1 MKTAKMWR
9 IKLFVGCINQNAAC
23 ALTWKR
29 KMIDKTDKL
38 KSQIMLNISDESFM
52 LLHSEDLDILD
63 VYLVLSAALDY
74 IEDEAEALSR
84 KEGSYLQ

>member
-1 MKTAKMWR
+1 MNVLSKMKQKE
-9 IKLFVGCINQNAAC
+9 
-23 ALTWKR
+23 
-29 KMIDKTDKL
+29 DKI

-52 LLHSEDLDILD
+52 LLHSDDLDILD
-63 VYLVLSAALDY
+63 VYLVLQSALAY

>member
-1 MKTAKMWR
+1 MKP
-9 IKLFVGCINQNAAC
+9 
-23 ALTWKR
+23 
-29 KMIDKTDKL
+29 IDEPKATQ
-38 KSQIMLNISDESFM
+38 QILLNISDESF
-52 LLHSEDLDILD
+52 LIHHSADMDILD

>member
-1 MKTAKMWR
+1 
-9 IKLFVGCINQNAAC
+9 
-23 ALTWKR
+23 
-29 KMIDKTDKL
+29 MIDKTDKI

-74 IEDEAEALSR
+74 IENEAEALSR

>member
-1 MKTAKMWR
+1 
-9 IKLFVGCINQNAAC
+9 V
-23 ALTWKR
+23 
-29 KMIDKTDKL
+29 IDKTDKI

-52 LLHSEDLDILD
+52 ILHSDDMDILD

-84 KEGSYLQ
+84 REGSYLQ

>member
-1 MKTAKMWR
+1 
-9 IKLFVGCINQNAAC
+9 
-23 ALTWKR
+23 
-29 KMIDKTDKL
+29 MIDRSDKL

-52 LLHSEDLDILD
+52 LLHSDDLDILD

>member
-1 MKTAKMWR
+1 
-9 IKLFVGCINQNAAC
+9 
-23 ALTWKR
+23 
-29 KMIDKTDKL
+29 MIDKNDKL

-63 VYLVLSAALDY
+63 VYWVLSAALDY

>member
-1 MKTAKMWR
+1 
-9 IKLFVGCINQNAAC
+9 
-23 ALTWKR
+23 
-29 KMIDKTDKL
+29 MIDKTDKL

-74 IEDEAEALSR
+74 IEDEAEAVSR

>member
-1 MKTAKMWR
+1 MSK
-9 IKLFVGCINQNAAC
+9 NS
-23 ALTWKR
+23 
-29 KMIDKTDKL
+29 DKVKE
-38 KSQIMLNISDESFM
+38 QIIMNISDDAFTIM
-52 LLHSEDLDILD
+52 HSETMDILD

>member
-1 MKTAKMWR
+1 
-9 IKLFVGCINQNAAC
+9 
-23 ALTWKR
+23 
-29 KMIDKTDKL
+29 MIDKTDKL

>member
-1 MKTAKMWR
+1 
-9 IKLFVGCINQNAAC
+9 
-23 ALTWKR
+23 
-29 KMIDKTDKL
+29 MIDKTDKI

-52 LLHSEDLDILD
+52 ILHSDDMDILD

-74 IEDEAEALSR
+74 IEDEAEAVSR

>member
-1 MKTAKMWR
+1 MKP
-9 IKLFVGCINQNAAC
+9 IKDQI
-23 ALTWKR
+23 
-29 KMIDKTDKL
+29 

-52 LLHSEDLDILD
+52 LLHSDDLDILD
-63 VYLVLSAALDY
+63 VYLVLQSALAY

>member
-1 MKTAKMWR
+1 MSIDSNK
-9 IKLFVGCINQNAAC
+9 IKEQIILNMSDDSFVI
-23 ALTWKR
+23 
-29 KMIDKTDKL
+29 
-38 KSQIMLNISDESFM
+38 
-52 LLHSEDLDILD
+52 LHSESLDILD